1 METQAFQ
8 TNPLH
13 HQRVQATKRRKIII
27 GSFLCLL
34 VLVNFPVLNKSILSA
49 VEPAG
54 KFKYANADGSYTKIQ
69 EFGFK
74 DGYFQ
79 PSLIKRFNETRM
91 PTPENTKLYRLYK
104 INPFCFWR
112 WNYYLSSSIKFDY
125 RDWEDIEEV
134 RGNGNLSRRWQD
146 F

>member
-1 METQAFQ
+1 M
-8 TNPLH
+8 
-13 HQRVQATKRRKIII
+13 
-27 GSFLCLL
+27 
-34 VLVNFPVLNKSILSA
+34 SA